1 MAICID
7 AQQGFVNLDNL
18 EIAHLCLY
26 FLSWSLLADILLNLW
41 YTSAVAVHFV
51 ITTIQIL
58 VFQVAD
64 VPSFSFTWVFF
75 CWSNSTEF
83 FLFTHFWDRA
93 KVAGWPCYFGLRGF
107 QACYAPHYVVDWS
120 CYMLHAGHTTCWY
133 APSAPSVHWSE
144 SDFLPPKNQSDC
156 LLTCII

>member
-1 MAICID
+1 MPNK
-7 AQQGFVNLDNL
+7 GFANSDDS

-26 FLSWSLLADILLNLW
+26 FLSWSLLLDILLNLW

-83 FLFTHFWDRA
+83 FFFTHFWDRA
-93 KVAGWPCYFGLRGF
+93 KVAGWPCYFELKGAFKSLLF
-107 QACYAPHYVVDWS
+107 HLLCSWLVK
-120 CYMLHAGHTTCWY
+120 LHATCWYATCWY

-144 SDFLPPKNQSDC
+144 SDFLPQKKQSVC